1 MKEAGRNQVEYA
13 QKDGNLSAVIELGS
27 TSVRMVVAQ
36 FIDGSVRTLDSLQQP
51 VTLGKDTFTL
61 GYIGKTAT
69 EQCVRAL
76 RSFRRIL
83 DEYAIGSGGDIE
95 AVATSAVREAAN
107 SEAFLDRIFI
117 ATGLDVRVLDETET
131 NRITYLGVHS
141 VFQKEQQFKNRD
153 ALVMEV
159 GGGSTQAI
167 LLRKGQVGHSHT
179 YRLGS
184 LRLRQMLEDFSAAVS
199 DRRQLTESQILNVI
213 EQVVRD
219 LPPKGRRC
227 MLALGG
233 EIRFAMGYL
242 HRISKTGSLSSLSVA
257 ELSELTDR
265 ILELS
270 TEEIVRKYHVSYP
283 EAETLGLGLLVYVRL
298 AESLGLK
305 SIYAGRASLRDG
317 LLQEKNT
324 GMSWTAEFKQ
334 QIYNSAL
341 DIGEK
346 YNFDRKHSE
355 HVRNLALQLFHALKD
370 EHHLGERYE
379 IILTVAALL
388 HDIGMFI
395 SNRSHHK
402 HSMYLILNC
411 DIFGMSARDLLL
423 TALVARYHRKAVP
436 RASHDRYMNL
446 ARKDR
451 VVVLKLAAILR
462 VADALDRG
470 HMQRRKELNVR
481 FEEGRMVIEMP
492 NAGDLAMEQ
501 HGLREKG
508 QMFAEVYGKDVVLTD
523 SGKDETKW
531 TEIYS

>member
-1 MKEAGRNQVEYA
+1 MNGTGSDLAAAGS
-13 QKDGNLSAVIELGS
+13 GNLSAVIELGT
-27 TSVRMVVAQ
+27 TSVRMVIAQ
-36 FIDGSVRTLDSLQQP
+36 FVDGSIRTLDSLQQP
-51 VTLGKDTFTL
+51 VTLGKDTFTQ
-61 GYIGKTAT
+61 GFIGRTTT

-76 RSFRRIL
+76 RSFRKIL
-83 DEYAIGSGGDIE
+83 DEYAIDSNEAIE

-131 NRITYLGVHS
+131 NRVTYLAVHWI
-141 VFQKEQQFKNRD
+141 FQQEDFFKNRD
-153 ALVMEV
+153 ALVVEV

-184 LRLRQMLEDFSAAVS
+184 LRLRQMLEDFSAPVTE
-199 DRRQLTESQILNVI
+199 RRQLTENQITNVV
-213 EQVVRD
+213 EQIVHD

-233 EIRFAMGYL
+233 EVRFAMGY
-242 HRISKTGSLSSLSVA
+242 IQKTSGESNLTKLNVA
-257 ELSELTDR
+257 DLAGFADR
-265 ILELS
+265 ILDLS
-270 TEEIVRKYHVSYP
+270 IEEVVRKYHVSYP

-298 AESLGLK
+298 AESLNLR
-305 SIYAGRASLRDG
+305 SMLVGRASLRDG

-324 GMSWTAEFKQ
+324 GLSWTAEFKS

-341 DIGEK
+341 DIGRK
-346 YNFDRKHSE
+346 YDFEEKHSE
-355 HVRNLALQLFHALKD
+355 HVQNLSLKLFEVLKP

-411 DIFGMSARDLLL
+411 DIFGMSARDLML
-423 TALVARYHRKAVP
+423 TALVARYHRKAMP
-436 RASHDRYMNL
+436 RTSHPHYMDL
-446 ARKDR
+446 QRKDR

-470 HMQRRKELNVR
+470 HMQRRRDLNIR
-481 FEEGRMVIEMP
+481 FEEGKMIIEIP
-492 NAGDLAMEQ
+492 NAGDLTMEQ

-508 QMFAEVYGKDVVLTD
+508 QMFRQVYGMDVILLGT
-523 SGKDETKW
+523 GKGEEKW
-531 TEIYS
+531 TEVYS

>member
-1 MKEAGRNQVEYA
+1 MNKAGNA
-13 QKDGNLSAVIELGS
+13 QRRYTEDSETLSAVIELGT
-27 TSVRMVVAQ
+27 TSVRMVIAQ
-36 FIDGSVRTLDSLQQP
+36 FAEGSVSTLDSLQQP
-51 VTLGKDTFTL
+51 VTLGKDTFTR
-61 GYIGKTAT
+61 GYIGRTTT

-76 RSFRRIL
+76 RSFRKIL
-83 DEYAIGSGGDIE
+83 DEYAIGSSDAIE
-95 AVATSAVREAAN
+95 AVATSAVREANN

-141 VFQKEQQFKNRD
+141 VFQEEQIFEDRD
-153 ALVMEV
+153 ALVVEV

-184 LRLRQMLEDFSAAVS
+184 LRLRQMLDDFSAAVT
-199 DRRQLTESQILNVI
+199 DRRQITESQILNVV
-213 EQVVRD
+213 EQVVND
-219 LPPKGRRC
+219 LPAKGHRC

-233 EIRFAMGYL
+233 EVRFAMGYL
-242 HRISKTGSLSSLSVA
+242 RKTSEAGSLSKLNVA

-265 ILELS
+265 ILDLS
-270 TEEIVRKYHVSYP
+270 IEKIVGKYHVSYP

-305 SIYAGRASLRDG
+305 SIYVGRASLRDG
-317 LLQEKNT
+317 LLQEKST

-341 DIGEK
+341 DIGRK
-346 YNFDRKHSE
+346 YDFDRKHSE
-355 HVRNLALQLFHALKD
+355 HVCNLALQLFHALQA
-370 EHHLGERYE
+370 EHHLSERYE

-423 TALVARYHRKAVP
+423 TALVSRYHRKALP
-436 RASHDRYMNL
+436 RTNHERYMDL
-446 ARKDR
+446 QRKDR

-470 HMQRRKELNVR
+470 HMQRRKDLNVR
-481 FEEGRMVIEMP
+481 FEQGKMVIEMP
-492 NAGDLAMEQ
+492 GAGDLTMEQ

-508 QMFAEVYGKDVVLTD
+508 QMFARVYGMDVVLTD
-523 SGKDETKW
+523 SGRDETKW